1 MKPADLASKPDA
13 TAIVP
18 YPQDGYTGLTREE
31 AIARATGGCAERETS
46 IDLPFR
52 LVLVTFRELSN
63 RPTTKS
69 GRFSKNKAV
78 SPMSPVVKN
87 SDARH
92 QLGYWRG

>member
-1 MKPADLASKPDA
+1 MKPADLATKPDA
-13 TAIVP
+13 KAIVP
-18 YPQDGYTGLTREE
+18 YPQDGSTGLTREE
-31 AIARATGGCAERETS
+31 AIARATGGCAKGKTA
-46 IDLPFR
+46 IDLPFAWFF
-52 LVLVTFRELSN
+52 VTFRELFD

-69 GRFSKNKAV
+69 GFFSKNKAV